1 MLTKKQEEKETGSL
15 NDADEWG
22 RDPLSTTC
30 STMGTCYEKQ
40 KQKQKLYPG
49 LKHFILKCLCFNR
62 TVYTLMPL
70 AVDSWFLLGQK
81 AGVDKDSE
89 WYVHGS
95 FPFRTSLLHF
105 KYAFIYP
112 NNS

>member
-1 MLTKKQEEKETGSL
+1 
-15 NDADEWG
+15 
-22 RDPLSTTC
+22 
-30 STMGTCYEKQ
+30 
-40 KQKQKLYPG
+40 
-49 LKHFILKCLCFNR
+49 
-62 TVYTLMPL
+62 MPL

-81 AGVDKDSE
+81 AGVDKYSE